1 MAKTPRTLKQHL
13 IAHVE
18 WLPIALGQWL
28 LPRLSRPTLLW
39 LAKVFAWLG
48 MHLDRKSRRFAIE
61 NIRFV
66 FPNLSEKRRHAILV
80 GCYRNITRVLFDM
93 FWFGSSEG
101 AERVLR
107 WAPIAPS
114 WKAFLDLPGPKVI
127 VSAHHGNWEM
137 AGQVVAVNGFS
148 LLSVGKPLGTDET
161 TRKLNAFRSRLGQE
175 IVSSAGA
182 VAPLLRALRKGKNI
196 ALLADQHLW
205 DKKGGVWVDFLGH
218 PAQLAPTPAFFAER
232 APDSVIAVA
241 YLRACPDGSY
251 RGFPPIVLQ
260 RLENERIEA
269 LTQRIADA
277 SSVFIRRFPTQWL
290 FAYRLWRDMPKGQDA
305 ACWPTYSIPVPD

>member
-1 MAKTPRTLKQHL
+1 MAKKPKNLTQYL
-13 IAHVE
+13 IAKVQG
-18 WLPIALGQWL
+18 LPIALGHSI
-28 LPRLSRPTLLW
+28 LPRLSRPMLLRW
-39 LAKVFAWLG
+39 VNVFAWMG

-66 FPNLSEKRRHAILV
+66 FPDLSEKRRHAILV

-101 AERVLR
+101 AERVMR

-114 WKAFLDLPGPKVI
+114 WKAFLDLPGAKII
-127 VSAHHGNWEM
+127 VTAHHGNWEM
-137 AGQVVAVNGFS
+137 AGQIVAVNDFP
-148 LLSVGKPLGTDET
+148 LLSVGKSLGTDET

-175 IVSSAGA
+175 IVLSEGA

-232 APDSVIAVA
+232 VPDSVIAVA

-251 RGFPPIVLQ
+251 RGFPPIVLH

-290 FAYRLWRDMPKGQDA
+290 FAYRLWRDMPKGADA
-305 ACWPTYSIPVPD
+305 ARWPTYSVPVPD